1 MKIGGLLDQLLQ
13 SGQGALRSAGTA
25 PGTGGSS
32 GQGNALGGFLGG
44 LGGGAAAAGAIG
56 LLMGSKKARK
66 IGGKVLTYG
75 GLAALGV
82 MAYKALSNRQQ
93 SAADVRTATAM
104 PSAIQ
109 PRTVDRVPQAEAE
122 SHELAMLRAIIAAA
136 KADGHIDDRERQ
148 MIDEGI
154 AQMTSDREIQAWFDR
169 ELRKPLDPVEIA
181 RAASTPEM
189 AAEMYLASLIVV
201 DDQNFMERAYLDELA
216 RQMNIDPALQRELE
230 SQARQYGG

>member
-13 SGQGALRSAGTA
+13 GGQSALRNVGAAPTA
-25 PGTGGSS
+25 GGSS
-32 GQGNALGGFLGG
+32 GQGNPLGGFLGG

-82 MAYKALSNRQQ
+82 IAYKALSNRRQGTADAP
-93 SAADVRTATAM
+93 AAAM
-104 PSAIQ
+104 HSAIQ

-122 SHELAMLRAIIAAA
+122 THELAMLRAIIAAA

-189 AAEMYLASLIVV
+189 AAEMYLASLIVI

-216 RQMNIDPALQRELE
+216 RQMNIEPALQRELE